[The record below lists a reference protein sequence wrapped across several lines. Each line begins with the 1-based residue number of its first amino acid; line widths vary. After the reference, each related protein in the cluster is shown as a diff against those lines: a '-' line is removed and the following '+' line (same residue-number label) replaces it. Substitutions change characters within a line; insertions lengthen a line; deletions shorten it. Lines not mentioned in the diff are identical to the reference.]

1 MASLLGNLFDFNRDG
16 KTSFT
21 EQMVGLGLATGLL
34 GLLKEEDRC
43 QREIAKDIEINEEK
57 ALEAEVELYERLDE
71 LRDELSDLEW
81 EEPEDISSE
90 EYDEWDEKRQAL
102 EEKIKIY
109 LFCRC
114 LHRRYNVTQTF
125 CGSHLFGVQVMLLE
139 RYLVIIETMHYE
151 YHGMLYNLGSAKP
164 KDNRYIACWNILVQY
179 SGGAPCPLSSF
190 ATTSRKCPW
199 TPSSTRPRNPC
210 WAEAA

>member
-102 EEKIKIY
+102 EEKIKI
-109 LFCRC
+109 
-114 LHRRYNVTQTF
+114 
-125 CGSHLFGVQVMLLE
+125 LE
-139 RYLVIIETMHYE
+139 EK
-151 YHGMLYNLGSAKP
+151 LG
-164 KDNRYIACWNILVQY
+164 
-179 SGGAPCPLSSF
+179 
-190 ATTSRKCPW
+190 
-199 TPSSTRPRNPC
+199 
-210 WAEAA
+210 E